1 MLRKAVSKAMLK
13 YWSVQHTKAVSNSEK
28 LVFKYQQH
36 ILQNG
41 KIVELGNTWIQWFKK
56 RGSMSSQDEGTVAS
70 TNKAIIFFSSTK
82 SYKSVSACQFFDIFS
97 LLMDINKVKQTMG

>member
-1 MLRKAVSKAMLK
+1 
-13 YWSVQHTKAVSNSEK
+13 
-28 LVFKYQQH
+28 
-36 ILQNG
+36 
-41 KIVELGNTWIQWFKK
+41 
-56 RGSMSSQDEGTVAS
+56 MSSQDEGTVAS